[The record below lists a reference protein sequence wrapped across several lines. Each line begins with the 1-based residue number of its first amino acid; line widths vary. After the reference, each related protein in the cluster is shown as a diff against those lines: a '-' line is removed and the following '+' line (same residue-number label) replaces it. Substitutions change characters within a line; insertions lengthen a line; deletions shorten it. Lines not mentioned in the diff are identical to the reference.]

1 MMKEKDL
8 LEYYRITADGAGAA
22 ENIVQGE
29 KFRFTVITERLI
41 RLEYAPDGVF
51 EDRPSQM
58 VWNRNLGSSEFKVVK
73 RDNELRIDT
82 KYLELHYTGGE
93 FAKNTLW
100 IDLLGAYSNH
110 DGTWHYGEQP
120 KDLKG
125 TCRTLDKVNGA
136 VEQESGLV
144 ARNGYSLTDDSASL
158 LIEADGWIAPRKAGV
173 IDLYYWGYGH
183 DYDGCIR
190 DFYRLTGA
198 PPMLPR
204 YAFGNWWSRYHAY
217 TEEEYLALMDRFR
230 EEDIPF
236 SVAVIDMDW
245 HITKVDPEYGRGWTG
260 YTWNKE
266 LFPDPAAFLA
276 ALHKRGLKDSLC
288 LHPADGVKAF
298 EDAYSDMAEA
308 MGVDADTKA
317 SIPFEIT
324 DKTFMQAYF
333 KHLHHPLEAEG
344 VDFWWIDWQSGGVT
358 KIEGLD
364 PLWMLNHY
372 HTLDIGRD
380 GKRPLIFSRYSGPG
394 SHRYP
399 VGFSGDTHITWES
412 LDFQPYFTANS
423 TNIGY
428 TFWSH
433 DIGGHMQGYRDDELA
448 ARWVQFGVFSP
459 INRLHSSNSPFTGK
473 EPWKYGRDAE
483 YSMKKV
489 MKLRHALVPYL
500 YTMNYQAYQELRP
513 MLRPMYYHSPECNEA
528 YEVPNQYWFGDQ
540 LVVCPIT
547 SPNNKHTLRGSVRAW
562 LPEGGFYDLE
572 SGDYYSGE
580 RMIRLHRKLDEVA
593 VLAKEGAILP
603 LAHQDEH
610 DNAVGNPEELNILI
624 FPGSDNTYSLYE
636 DEGCDTS
643 YREGDCFMTTISA
656 EWGPQGVIT
665 LSTSGNQGLVPDRR
679 KYCFMIRGCRNVE
692 NEYVRVKR
700 NQESV
705 TAAVTY
711 DHVSHTL
718 RIELPWGTPADEY
731 EIVIDKAELGYRNED
746 FGERIL
752 AFLQE
757 AQMGYDDKE
766 RIGRLVSES
775 WERSKMISFIMAMDT
790 EDGVK
795 DVLLEYLCN

>member
-1 MMKEKDL
+1 MMIEKDL
-8 LEYYRITADGAGAA
+8 PDYYRITADGAGAP
-22 ENIVQGE
+22 ENIVQGD

-41 RLEYAPDGVF
+41 RMEYAPDGVF

-58 VWNRNLGSSEFKVVK
+58 AWNRNLGSAEYKVRK
-73 RDNELRIDT
+73 CDGELRIDT
-82 KYLELHYTGGE
+82 KYLELHYTGGQ

-110 DGTWHYGEQP
+110 DGTWHYGERP

-136 VEQESGLV
+136 VELESGLV

-158 LIEADGWIAPRKAGV
+158 LIESDGWIAPRKEGV

-217 TEEEYLALMDRFR
+217 TGEEYLALMDRFR

-260 YTWNKE
+260 YTWNKG
-266 LFPDPAAFLA
+266 LFPDPGAFLA
-276 ALHKRGLKDSLC
+276 ELHKRGLRDSLC

-298 EDAYSDMAEA
+298 EDAYPDMAEA
-308 MGVDADTKA
+308 MGIDAETKV

-324 DKTFMQAYF
+324 DKKFMQAYF
-333 KHLHHPLEAEG
+333 KHLHHPLEAQG
-344 VDFWWIDWQSGGVT
+344 VDFWWIDWQSGGVS
-358 KIEGLD
+358 KIDGLD

-372 HTLDIGRD
+372 HTLDIGRN

-399 VGFSGDTHITWES
+399 AGFSGDTHITWES

-473 EPWKYGRDAE
+473 EPWKYGKDAE
-483 YSMKKV
+483 CSMKKI

-500 YTMNYQAYQELRP
+500 YTMNYQAYRELRP
-513 MLRPMYYHSPECNEA
+513 MLRQMYYDSPEIHEA

-540 LVVCPIT
+540 LMVCPIT
-547 SPNNKHTLRGSVRAW
+547 SPNDKHTLRGSVRVW
-562 LPEGGFYDLE
+562 LPGGGFYDLE

-593 VLAKEGAILP
+593 VLAKEGAIVP
-603 LAHQDEH
+603 LAHQNEH
-610 DNAVGNPEELNILI
+610 DNAIENPKELDILV
-624 FPGSDNTYSLYE
+624 FPGADNTYSMYE
-636 DEGCDTS
+636 DEGSDSS
-643 YREGDCFMTTISA
+643 YRQGDCFITIISA
-656 EWGPQGVIT
+656 EWETRGVIK
-665 LSTSGNQGLVPDRR
+665 LSTDGNRKLVPDQR
-679 KYCFMIRGCRNVE
+679 KYCFMIRGCRAVGE
-692 NEYVRVKR
+692 DCVCVRKNDEPV
-700 NQESV
+700 V
-705 TAAVTY
+705 AAVAY
-711 DHVSHTL
+711 DNVSHTL
-718 RIELPWGTPADEY
+718 RIELPWGTPADGY
-731 EIVIDKAELGYRNED
+731 EIVIDKKEPAYRNED

-766 RIGRLVSES
+766 RIGRLISES
-775 WERSKMISFIMAMDT
+775 WDRSKMISFVMAMSMET
-790 EDGVK
+790 AVK
-795 DVLLEYLCN
+795 DVLLEYLCI